1 MGIRRRAVLAT
12 AVAVVTVP
20 FAATMA
26 ASAATTAPVAM
37 SASTAAPAAH
47 TASTSAATVITTER
61 TKFGTVLVT
70 GTGGS
75 LYNFSGDNLPFSTT
89 GVELNCTALNKAASG
104 EACTTA
110 WIPLTASSV
119 IAKGGVQQRDLGT
132 VTRNGVKQVTYFGH
146 PLYTFIADT
155 APNDVNGEDVSAF
168 SGQWYLTQTDG
179 MPQAETPTVS
189 TEISPN
195 GIVLSSA
202 TASGTRSLYMLTA
215 DSPRTA
221 TCGTAGGCEALWPP
235 LLTNSFRAIAGTGTD
250 RHLFGAVRRSD
261 GTFQVTYAGHPL
273 YFFALDPGAGAT
285 AGETNG
291 EHLLDP
297 SPVDGVWYN
306 LLPNGN
312 PDAGTANIQSEASG
326 STNILADAGVV
337 NGVVATL
344 YAFSADSSTMSNC
357 NGECA
362 KIWPPVLTQSAP
374 TASGSAT
381 GSLLGAIPR
390 GDGTFQVTYD
400 GHPLYY
406 FADALD
412 SGTEGAGVTAFGGTF
427 NTVNVSGA
435 VG

>member
-1 MGIRRRAVLAT
+1 MGIRRRVLLAT
-12 AVAVVTVP
+12 AVALVTVP
-20 FAATMA
+20 FAAAA
-26 ASAATTAPVAM
+26 ASAAT
-37 SASTAAPAAH
+37 AAPAMATH
-47 TASTSAATVITTER
+47 AATASTSGATVITTEH
-61 TKFGTVLVT
+61 TSFGTVLVT
-70 GTGGS
+70 GTGES
-75 LYNFSGDNLPFSTT
+75 LYTFSGDQLPFATT
-89 GVELNCTALNKAASG
+89 GLQLNCTSLNVASSG
-104 EACTTA
+104 TPCTTA
-110 WIPLTASSV
+110 WPPLTAASV
-119 IAKGGVQQRDLGT
+119 IAQDGVQQKELGT
-132 VTRNGVKQVTYFGH
+132 VTRNGVTQVTYFGQ
-146 PLYTFIADT
+146 PLYGFVGDKA
-155 APNDVNGEDVSAF
+155 ANEVNGEDVSAF
-168 SGQWYLTQTDG
+168 DG
-179 MPQAETPTVS
+179 NWFLDRTNGLPAAETPTVS

-261 GTFQVTYAGHPL
+261 GTIQVTYAGHPL
-273 YFFALDPGAGAT
+273 YFFALDLGAGAT

-326 STNILADAGVV
+326 SNNILADAGVV

-390 GDGTFQVTYD
+390 RDGTFQVTYD

>member
-1 MGIRRRAVLAT
+1 MGIRRRAMLTSA
-12 AVAVVTVP
+12 AALVTVP
-20 FAATMA
+20 FAVAMA
-26 ASAATTAPVAM
+26 ASAAT
-37 SASTAAPAAH
+37 AAPMAPTARAAVAH
-47 TASTSAATVITTER
+47 TAKATTSGATVITTEHS
-61 TKFGTVLVT
+61 KFGTVLET

-75 LYNFSGDNLPFSTT
+75 LYTFSGDAFPFATT
-89 GVELNCTALNKAASG
+89 GLQLNCTALNVTASG
-104 EACTTA
+104 EPCTTP
-110 WIPLTASSV
+110 WLPLTASSV
-119 IAKGGVQQRDLGT
+119 IAENGVRQRDLGT
-132 VTRNGVKQVTYFGH
+132 VTRNGVTQVTYFGK

-168 SGQWYLTQTDG
+168 NGNWFLDQTDG
-179 MPQAETPTVS
+179 LPAVETPTVS

-195 GIVLSSA
+195 GIILSSA
-202 TASGTRSLYMLTA
+202 TASGTRSLYMLTS
-215 DSPRTA
+215 DTPRTSN
-221 TCGTAGGCEALWPP
+221 CGTAGGCVALWPP
-235 LLTNSFRAIAGTGTD
+235 LLTNHRAMAGTGTD
-250 RHLFGAVRRSD
+250 RHLFGTIRRSD

-273 YFFALDPGAGAT
+273 YFFALDLAAGAT
-285 AGETNG
+285 AGEING
-291 EHLLDP
+291 EHIEDP
-297 SPVDGVWYN
+297 APVNGVWYN

-312 PDAGTANIQSEASG
+312 PDAGTANIQSESSNG
-326 STNILADAGVV
+326 TSILADAGAV
-337 NGVVATL
+337 NGVIATL